1 MGELHCGSVLMRE
14 VVFESAWEG
23 RTSAVTNLQRIIII
37 ISSSSSSTVG
47 CIVHAVAAET
57 SSLTHLHWSGTSFYT
72 TTAMSYADDYFCNWP
87 TPDNAGLSV
96 LHTYNTPGKHVS
108 LTCSVKCATYL

>member
-1 MGELHCGSVLMRE
+1 MLEISSDTEQLLVHRIGRIALWLTHE

-23 RTSAVTNLQRIIII
+23 RTSAVTNLQC
-37 ISSSSSSTVG
+37 SSSSSTDCCGSGRYFITLV
-47 CIVHAVAAET
+47 VA
-57 SSLTHLHWSGTSFYT
+57 HLRCSGTSSYA

-87 TPDNAGLSV
+87 TPDNTG

-108 LTCSVKCATYL
+108 LYL